1 MSSELEQR
9 GAGGAENR
17 VDERETEALEVPRAR
32 RHLGQICAGAAGIIQ
47 TVSAVTGEVR
57 GGLAAAAVVQGLA
70 GYAERQSEDER
81 HYQAQRLTSVLQ
93 EKALAQDL
101 KHHDR
106 DRRMHSQAILADLR
120 EHDKEADRDLWEQ
133 RTERFQTLMTI
144 SSLLFGACVA
154 LAVEGPG
161 NMPEELGEISL
172 ELRES
177 VRDAPIVVDLAALHY
192 GLLGAGLGLNVCVV
206 LGCRRITQLFAEFM
220 DERLRGQAAINKD
233 MREAAAQLMA
243 ALDRR
248 GGEEEKDESAPPDSV
263 ERCEDK
269 LAKALERQYIVK
281 HDLSGHD
288 KSYECFADWYDKRC
302 RFLEWFVERCF
313 HFTMGAMLLA
323 LATFTYAHLCH
334 DDELEYAPSAPP
346 SYAPTPV
353 PTCHDDELECPT
365 VAARTR
371 TTKANSAWYAF
382 AYALLPFAASAII
395 IPQWAGE
402 TWLEVREAL
411 GWRET
416 LGAAGAVAGA
426 AVARSPEVG
435 LVLGLI
441 VGYIAGALAACVA
454 WFGSWL
460 GSCKNEPPKPRKRL
474 SGENKHDT

>member
-1 MSSELEQR
+1 M
-9 GAGGAENR
+9 
-17 VDERETEALEVPRAR
+17 
-32 RHLGQICAGAAGIIQ
+32 RH
-47 TVSAVTGEVR
+47 
-57 GGLAAAAVVQGLA
+57 
-70 GYAERQSEDER
+70 
-81 HYQAQRLTSVLQ
+81 
-93 EKALAQDL
+93 
-101 KHHDR
+101 
-106 DRRMHSQAILADLR
+106 
-120 EHDKEADRDLWEQ
+120 
-133 RTERFQTLMTI
+133 
-144 SSLLFGACVA
+144 
-154 LAVEGPG
+154 
-161 NMPEELGEISL
+161 
-172 ELRES
+172 
-177 VRDAPIVVDLAALHY
+177 APIVVELAALHY

-346 SYAPTPV
+346 SYAPRRCRRATTTSWSARRQQRV
-353 PTCHDDELECPT
+353 RERRKPT
-365 VAARTR
+365 
-371 TTKANSAWYAF
+371 SAWYAF

-402 TWLEVREAL
+402 TWLEVRE
-411 GWRET
+411 RS
-416 LGAAGAVAGA
+416 AGARRSGRPALSRVPLWR
-426 AVARSPEVG
+426 ARRRS
-435 LVLGLI
+435 
-441 VGYIAGALAACVA
+441 
-454 WFGSWL
+454 
-460 GSCKNEPPKPRKRL
+460 GSCL
-474 SGENKHDT
+474 A